1 MTKALHNVKGFTL
14 CRTFLE
20 NQRVDFCTILGTRE
34 ITFKMDSSRSSLILT
49 TMIVTI
55 IARRRRRRPK
65 REYIHKI
72 LAGRDTQGEHFLVK
86 DMAKDQKYF
95 HDYFR

>member
-1 MTKALHNVKGFTL
+1 
-14 CRTFLE
+14 
-20 NQRVDFCTILGTRE
+20 
-34 ITFKMDSSRSSLILT
+34 
-49 TMIVTI
+49 MIVTI

-72 LAGRDTQGEHFLVK
+72 LAGRDTQGEHFLVQ